1 MVLEMA
7 MPPASP
13 LVSYR
18 AQRAAW
24 TGLPL
29 WPPAIALQQNGTA
42 VRLYFSWNGSTE
54 TNRYTIFGG
63 PTGGA
68 TQFLG
73 TAVRDGFETTF
84 DVTLP
89 LNQTWAFY
97 VVPVDG
103 AGQAGLPSPIV
114 SARMGNLAALLPV
127 VVGGG

>member
-1 MVLEMA
+1 M
-7 MPPASP
+7 
-13 LVSYR
+13 
-18 AQRAAW
+18 
-24 TGLPL
+24 
-29 WPPAIALQQNGTA
+29 
-42 VRLYFSWNGSTE
+42 RLYFSWNGSTE

-89 LNQTWAFY
+89 LNQTWSFY

-114 SARMGNLAALLPV
+114 SARMGSLAALLPV
-127 VVGGG
+127 VVGGS